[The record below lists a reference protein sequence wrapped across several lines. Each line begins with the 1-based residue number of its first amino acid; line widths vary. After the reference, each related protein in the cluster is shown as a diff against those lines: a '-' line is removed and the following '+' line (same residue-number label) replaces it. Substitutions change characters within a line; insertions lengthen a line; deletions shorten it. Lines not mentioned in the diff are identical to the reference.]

1 MVILEK
7 LPKLR
12 TLKLREDSYLG
23 KKMQVS
29 TSGFPQLEVLQLS
42 SLGNWK
48 RLIIEKGGMSKLTHL
63 QIFESVLDM
72 MDLLSSSICRR
83 QISLIHIHIILAGF
97 LPCLGAPN
105 WRYAESYPTL
115 LCSISFFL
123 THTVIHQLLKTGPR
137 GWLITLTLVIFF
149 IALFPHMT
157 NYIIGNPFITKSIL
171 NSYTAYLFY

>member
-29 TSGFPQLEVLQLS
+29 TSGFPQLKVLQLS

-63 QIFESVLDM
+63 QIFESVLDIEGLVELFHLQKV
-72 MDLLSSSICRR
+72 DFIDSHLYHPSW
-83 QISLIHIHIILAGF
+83 F

-105 WRYAESYPTL
+105 WRYAERTPEFGLRRWHLMRVGVTSSSTRRSYNEYTD
-115 LCSISFFL
+115 SVFY
-123 THTVIHQLLKTGPR
+123 
-137 GWLITLTLVIFF
+137 
-149 IALFPHMT
+149 
-157 NYIIGNPFITKSIL
+157 YIWK
-171 NSYTAYLFY
+171 

>member
-1 MVILEK
+1 
-7 LPKLR
+7 
-12 TLKLREDSYLG
+12 
-23 KKMQVS
+23 MQVS

-105 WRYAESYPTL
+105 WRYAERTPEFGLRRWHLMRVGVTSSSTRRSYNEYTD
-115 LCSISFFL
+115 SVFY
-123 THTVIHQLLKTGPR
+123 
-137 GWLITLTLVIFF
+137 
-149 IALFPHMT
+149 
-157 NYIIGNPFITKSIL
+157 YIWK
-171 NSYTAYLFY
+171 

>member
-48 RLIIEKGGMSKLTHL
+48 RLIIGKGGMSKLTHL
-63 QIFESVLDM
+63 QIFESVLDIEGLVELFHLQKV
-72 MDLLSSSICRR
+72 DFIDSHLYHPSWISSLPWCTQLALCRKV
-83 QISLIHIHIILAGF
+83 
-97 LPCLGAPN
+97 PN
-105 WRYAESYPTL
+105 SFMLNFIFPRSY
-115 LCSISFFL
+115 C
-123 THTVIHQLLKTGPR
+123 HTST
-137 GWLITLTLVIFF
+137 
-149 IALFPHMT
+149 
-157 NYIIGNPFITKSIL
+157 TKNGS
-171 NSYTAYLFY
+171 